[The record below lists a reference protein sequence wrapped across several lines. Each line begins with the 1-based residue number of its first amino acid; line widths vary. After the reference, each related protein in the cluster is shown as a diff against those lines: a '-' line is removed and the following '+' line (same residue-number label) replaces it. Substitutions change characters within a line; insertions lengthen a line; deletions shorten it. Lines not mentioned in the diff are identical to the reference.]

1 MTKEMLIM
9 ERVIWMSDRATR
21 WLAGKPVT
29 ASDFMKERMHVM
41 LDKTILD
48 YIADGTKRIFYEDDS
63 YIRSMLLNHPIMDGL
78 LHPYSGFV
86 YVKMD
91 DVYMVRHRMYTMYCE
106 RLSQTKKDEIVNKIV
121 QSIRDMI
128 SHANSFISSVY
139 CGKILD
145 KLVAKRIAES
155 FNDPITF
162 NNVIHIK
169 LTHDVREYSFRY
181 VMYVKP
187 DITNSTIDDK
197 TKRFYNKI

>member
-1 MTKEMLIM
+1 
-9 ERVIWMSDRATR
+9 MSDRATR

-48 YIADGTKRIFYEDDS
+48 YIADGTKRIYYEDDS
-63 YIRSMLLNHPIMDGL
+63 YIRSMLLNHPIMDVL

-91 DVYMVRHRMYTMYCE
+91 DVYMVRRRMYTMYCE
-106 RLSQTKKDEIVNKIV
+106 RLSRTKKDEIVNKIV

-162 NNVIHIK
+162 SNVIHIK
-169 LTHDVREYSFRY
+169 LIHDVREYSFRY

>member
-91 DVYMVRHRMYTMYCE
+91 DVYMVRRRIYTMYCE
-106 RLSQTKKDEIVNKIV
+106 RLSRTKKDEIVNKIV

>member
-1 MTKEMLIM
+1 M
-9 ERVIWMSDRATR
+9 ERVIWMSDRVADGDTR
-21 WLAGKPVT
+21 WLAGKQVT
-29 ASDFMKERMHVM
+29 ESDFMKEHMHVM
-41 LDKTILD
+41 LDKTIHD
-48 YIADGTKRIFYEDDS
+48 FIMRHYNIFYEDDS

-91 DVYMVRHRMYTMYCE
+91 DVYMVRCRMYTMYCE
-106 RLSQTKKDEIVNKIV
+106 RLSRTKKDEIVNKIV

-181 VMYVKP
+181 VMYAKP
-187 DITNSTIDDK
+187 DITNSAIDDK

>member
-1 MTKEMLIM
+1 M

-91 DVYMVRHRMYTMYCE
+91 DVYMVRRRIYTMYCE
-106 RLSQTKKDEIVNKIV
+106 RLSRTKKDEIVNKIV

>member
-1 MTKEMLIM
+1 MD
-9 ERVIWMSDRATR
+9 RVIWISNKDMR

-29 ASDFMKERMHVM
+29 VSDFMKEHMHVM

-48 YIADGTKRIFYEDDS
+48 YIADGTKRIFYGDDS

-91 DVYMVRHRMYTMYCE
+91 DVYMVRRRMYTMYCE
-106 RLSQTKKDEIVNKIV
+106 RVSRTKKDEIVNKIV

-128 SHANSFISSVY
+128 SHANSFISSFY

-169 LTHDVREYSFRY
+169 LTHDVREYLFRY

>member
-1 MTKEMLIM
+1 MLIM
-9 ERVIWMSDRATR
+9 ERVIWLSDKDTR

-63 YIRSMLLNHPIMDGL
+63 YIRSMLLDHPIMDGL

-91 DVYMVRHRMYTMYCE
+91 DVYMVRRRIYTMYCE
-106 RLSQTKKDEIVNKIV
+106 RLSRTKKDEIVNKIV

-197 TKRFYNKI
+197 TKKIL

>member
-1 MTKEMLIM
+1 M

-48 YIADGTKRIFYEDDS
+48 YIADGTKRIYYEDDS
-63 YIRSMLLNHPIMDGL
+63 YIRSMLLNHPIMDVL

-91 DVYMVRHRMYTMYCE
+91 DVYMVRRRMYTMYCE
-106 RLSQTKKDEIVNKIV
+106 RLSRTKKDEIVNKIV

-162 NNVIHIK
+162 SNVIHIK
-169 LTHDVREYSFRY
+169 LIHDVREYSFRY

-197 TKRFYNKI
+197 TKRFYNKIWDRV

>member
-1 MTKEMLIM
+1 M
-9 ERVIWMSDRATR
+9 ERVIWMSDRVADGDTR
-21 WLAGKPVT
+21 WLTGKQATV
-29 ASDFMKERMHVM
+29 SDFMKERMHVM

-48 YIADGTKRIFYEDDS
+48 YIADGTKRIYYEDDS

-91 DVYMVRHRMYTMYCE
+91 DVYMVRRRMYTMYCE

-169 LTHDVREYSFRY
+169 LTHDVREYLFRY
-181 VMYVKP
+181 VMYAKP
-187 DITNSTIDDK
+187 DITNSAIDDK

>member
-1 MTKEMLIM
+1 M

-48 YIADGTKRIFYEDDS
+48 YIADGTKRIYYEDDS
-63 YIRSMLLNHPIMDGL
+63 YIRSMLLNHPIMDVL

-91 DVYMVRHRMYTMYCE
+91 DVYMVRRRMYTMYCE
-106 RLSQTKKDEIVNKIV
+106 RLSRTKKDEIVNKIV

>member
-1 MTKEMLIM
+1 MTKEMLIV
-9 ERVIWMSDRATR
+9 ERVIWVSDEYAR
-21 WLAGKPVT
+21 WLTGKQATV
-29 ASDFMKERMHVM
+29 SDFMKERMHEM
-41 LDKTILD
+41 LDKTIVD
-48 YIADGTKRIFYEDDS
+48 YVLNDVKPVFYEDDS
-63 YIRSMLLNHPIMDGL
+63 HIRSMLLNHPIMDVL

-86 YVKMD
+86 YVKMND
-91 DVYMVRHRMYTMYCE
+91 IAVVKHNMHVRC
-106 RLSQTKKDEIVNKIV
+106 LQTKKNEIVNKIV

-169 LTHDVREYSFRY
+169 LTHDVSEYSFRY
-181 VMYVKP
+181 VMYAKP

>member
-1 MTKEMLIM
+1 M
-9 ERVIWMSDRATR
+9 ERVIWMSDEYAR
-21 WLAGKPVT
+21 WLAGKQVT
-29 ASDFMKERMHVM
+29 ESDFMKEHMHVM
-41 LDKTILD
+41 LDKTIHD
-48 YIADGTKRIFYEDDS
+48 FIMRHYNIFYEDDS

-91 DVYMVRHRMYTMYCE
+91 DIAIVERGIYVRCCE
-106 RLSQTKKDEIVNKIV
+106 KMLQTKKDEIVNKIV

-145 KLVAKRIAES
+145 KLVAKRIAKS
-155 FNDPITF
+155 FNNNNTITF

-169 LTHDVREYSFRY
+169 LTHDVREYLFRY
-181 VMYVKP
+181 VMYSKP
-187 DITNSTIDDK
+187 DITNSAIDDK

>member
-1 MTKEMLIM
+1 M

-48 YIADGTKRIFYEDDS
+48 YIADGTKRIYYEDDS
-63 YIRSMLLNHPIMDGL
+63 YIRSMLLNHPIMDVL

-91 DVYMVRHRMYTMYCE
+91 DVYMVRRRMYTMYCE
-106 RLSQTKKDEIVNKIV
+106 RLSRTKKDEIVNKIV

-162 NNVIHIK
+162 SNVIHIK
-169 LTHDVREYSFRY
+169 LIHDVREYSFRY

>member
-1 MTKEMLIM
+1 
-9 ERVIWMSDRATR
+9 MSDRATR

-91 DVYMVRHRMYTMYCE
+91 DVYMVRRRIYTMYCE
-106 RLSQTKKDEIVNKIV
+106 RLSRTKKDEIVNKIV

>member
-1 MTKEMLIM
+1 M
-9 ERVIWMSDRATR
+9 ERVIWISDRDTR

-29 ASDFMKERMHVM
+29 VSDFMKEHMHVM
-41 LDKTILD
+41 LDKTIHD
-48 YIADGTKRIFYEDDS
+48 FIMRHYNIFYEDDS
-63 YIRSMLLNHPIMDGL
+63 HIRSMLLNHPIMDVL

-91 DVYMVRHRMYTMYCE
+91 DVYMVRRRIYTMYCE
-106 RLSQTKKDEIVNKIV
+106 KLSQTKKYEIVNKLV
-121 QSIRDMI
+121 QLIRDI
-128 SHANSFISSVY
+128 INHANIYALSIY
-139 CGKILD
+139 YGKILD

-197 TKRFYNKI
+197 IKRFYNKI

>member
-1 MTKEMLIM
+1 M

-63 YIRSMLLNHPIMDGL
+63 YIRSMLLNHPIMDEL

-155 FNDPITF
+155 FSDPITF

>member
-1 MTKEMLIM
+1 M
-9 ERVIWMSDRATR
+9 ERVICISDEYAR
-21 WLAGKPVT
+21 WLTGKQVT
-29 ASDFMKERMHVM
+29 ESDFMKEHMHVM
-41 LDKTILD
+41 LDKTIHD
-48 YIADGTKRIFYEDDS
+48 FIMRHYNIFYEGDS

-78 LHPYSGFV
+78 LHPYSGLV
-86 YVKMD
+86 DVKMD
-91 DVYMVRHRMYTMYCE
+91 DIAIVEHSIYVRCCE
-106 RLSQTKKDEIVNKIV
+106 KMLQTKKDEIVNKIV

-128 SHANSFISSVY
+128 SHANSFISSFY

-145 KLVAKRIAES
+145 KLVAKRITES